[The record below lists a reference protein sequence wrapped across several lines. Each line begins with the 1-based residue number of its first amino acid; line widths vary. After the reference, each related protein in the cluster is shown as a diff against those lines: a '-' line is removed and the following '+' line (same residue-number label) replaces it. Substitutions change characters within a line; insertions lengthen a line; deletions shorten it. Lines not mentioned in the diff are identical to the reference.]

1 MGRNPAWLNQ
11 KQVEVLRWVE
21 DGCPIGGDEEGYE
34 RRITARALERRGL
47 VAIKGH
53 GASWSAS
60 ITKAGLAWLAAR
72 PGVPP
77 TDADVDELICR
88 VQAGD
93 GRLVLPDGRDVE
105 MAHEQLVKMSE
116 HSANRPKGWRLEMR
130 ATGPWAVR
138 RKEIILVRHFEDLVD
153 EVPVRVPSRVPRYHP
168 TVKAFLADRDRQLV
182 SKEHLAR
189 GARLLQAIVDEA
201 PRRGLKLLS
210 KAQATIEADA
220 YTSRAISRGH
230 LVLGSSAGTYAIR
243 IQEVSARS
251 DKTVEPRRWG
261 ERRTRPTW
269 LDARTWEFV
278 GSGVLELVVE
288 GPGMGYGGDRHRD
301 AKTISVE
308 AKLPR
313 VFRAIEIHRLYAE
326 LREQE
331 RQREAADRQR
341 RWEAAMAEAR
351 RRYDEQAR
359 WDEFQRRSRD
369 WHAIT
374 GHREF
379 LAAVRGA
386 VEGYRGSQRD
396 DLVARLDFAERRLDE
411 SDPIKHLELLLPE
424 VPDPQP
430 DDLKPFLGGLSP
442 HGPTGW

>member
-1 MGRNPAWLNQ
+1 MAEPEA
-11 KQVEVLRWVE
+11 VEVLRWVE

-47 VAIKGH
+47 IAIKGH
-53 GASWSAS
+53 RASWSAS
-60 ITKAGLAWLAAR
+60 ITKAGLVWLAAR

-77 TDADVDELICR
+77 TDAEVDELICR

-116 HSANRPKGWRLEMR
+116 HSANRPRGWRLEMR
-130 ATGPWAVR
+130 ATAPWAVR

-153 EVPVRVPSRVPRYHP
+153 EVPVPVPSRVPRYHP

-189 GARLLQAIVDEA
+189 AARVLQAIVDEA
-201 PRRGLKLLS
+201 PRRGLRLLS
-210 KAQATIEADA
+210 KAQATIGADA

-243 IQEVSARS
+243 IQEVPARN

-288 GPGMGYGGDRHRD
+288 GPGMGYSGDRHRD

-331 RQREAADRQR
+331 RQREAADRPR

-374 GHREF
+374 RHREF
-379 LAAVRGA
+379 LAAVRQA
-386 VEGYRGSQRD
+386 VGSYRVSQRD
-396 DLVARLDFAERRLDE
+396 ELVAHLEFAERSLDD

-424 VPDPQP
+424 VPDPRP